1 MIDSQIFRTSRETAR
16 CKIPVEEARNSFG
29 YYIDIPN
36 GWETYRSPEELIG
49 FLGIHNTHAAH
60 FLEIIEDLGPLT
72 EKEHDWVRRYV
83 SFYSGVARLLS
94 STGTS
99 VDFKGDVAETLFDWR
114 TIQKFTELP
123 CRVLDYGAGCA
134 RQGTSAFLRNKDNIY
149 TAIDSTLAGYTV
161 QNLVLSYID
170 TFYTEST
177 FFDFLD
183 FEMAGKPFPEISK
196 AKPGSHFHVPAWLAE
211 ANIPEK
217 FFDVI
222 IAAHV
227 HNELSGP
234 DFLRYTRVV
243 EKGLAPDGIAYVRS
257 ELTAQDTR
265 DYFDTIDLHGLDIVS
280 IFREKDIV
288 PIYSRFES
296 AYLTTVFARKGS
308 SHYVRATKSKAVEN
322 SFINIKTGPEIS
334 LRAGGHFIE
343 RNVQNLSTA
352 KKQTAL
358 ICNGKDAVKTI
369 LKIALIGKGLEFF
382 NRFLKPFLSVLRS
395 REIYSEEDFLG
406 DNKDETRKRLSDFD
420 PDVIIIASQQLFAI
434 EEEIKKMLPEREF
447 PLRRH
452 YWYPVSFLYRESI
465 NGADEIFNNPIFG
478 PKDLPQVS

>member
-1 MIDSQIFRTSRETAR
+1 MIDSQIFRTSREAAR
-16 CKIPVEEARNSFG
+16 CKIPVEVARNSFG

-49 FLGIHNTHAAH
+49 FLGIHNTHAAR

-72 EKEHDWVRRYV
+72 EEEHDWVRRYV

-94 STGTS
+94 STGTR
-99 VDFKGDVAETLFDWR
+99 VDLKGDVAETLFDWR
-114 TIQKFTELP
+114 TILKFTELP

-149 TAIDSTLAGYTV
+149 TAVDSTLAGYTV

-170 TFYTEST
+170 TFGTEST
-177 FFDFLD
+177 FVDFLD
-183 FEMAGKPFPEISK
+183 LEMAGKPFPEISK
-196 AKPGSHFHVPAWLAE
+196 AKPGSRFHVPAWLAE

-222 IAAHV
+222 ICAHV

-234 DFLRYTRVV
+234 DFLRYIWAV
-243 EKGLAPDGIAYVRS
+243 EKGLAPNGIAYVRS

-265 DYFDTIDLHGLDIVS
+265 DYFDTVDLHGLDIVS

-288 PIYSRFES
+288 PIYSKYES

-308 SHYVRATKSKAVEN
+308 SHYKHAIKSKAVEH
-322 SFINIKTGPEIS
+322 SFTDIKTGPDIS
-334 LRAGGHFIE
+334 HHAGGHSIE
-343 RNVQNLSTA
+343 RNLQLISSA
-352 KKQTAL
+352 KKKTAL
-358 ICNGKDAVKTI
+358 VCNGTDAAKTF
-369 LKIALIGKGLEFF
+369 LKIALIGKGVDFF
-382 NRFLKPFLSVLRS
+382 NRFLKPVISLIRNKG
-395 REIYSEEDFLG
+395 IYSEEDFLG
-406 DNKDETRKRLSDFD
+406 DKKDETGKKLSAFD
-420 PDVIIIASQQLFAI
+420 PDVIVIASQQLFAI
-434 EEEIKKMLPEREF
+434 EEEIKKMLPDREF

-452 YWYPVSFLYRESI
+452 YWYPVLFLYKESV
-465 NGADEIFNNPIFG
+465 NGADKIFDKPIFG
-478 PKDLPQVS
+478 PEDLPSVS